1 MAKISL
7 STPEYDK
14 DFKDFTD
21 HLYVINGSSADN
33 MADFTVDLKDSQK
46 GSTVR
51 AEVYTC
57 ANDAYQKVIDKLSE
71 SQLTD
76 VQVDGNKVS
85 GSIDAK
91 EDGTLLLTVPYDT
104 GWTIT
109 VDGQETEFYSV
120 GKALTGVHVSAGN
133 HTITMK
139 FTPPGFKLGLVLSL
153 VCVLLYLVTILLE
166 NRHPKWFAQGAHM
179 GRTSGANQLEEADE
193 KTETIESCS
202 FEDDEEIDD
211 GFLEEDVELEIDE
224 KVRETENGNLEDVS
238 KKETN
243 TMQNNAQQKEKRSD
257 KPMKKQK

>member
-1 MAKISL
+1 
-7 STPEYDK
+7 
-14 DFKDFTD
+14 
-21 HLYVINGSSADN
+21 

-91 EDGTLLLTVPYDT
+91 EDGTLLLTVPYDA

-109 VDGQETEFYSV
+109 VDGQETDFYSV

-133 HTITMK
+133 HTIAMK
-139 FTPPGFKLGLVLSL
+139 FTPPGFVLGLVLSL
-153 VCVLLYLVTILLE
+153 VSVLLYLVRFCWRTVIGSGSRRGRIWGGFRRKMRMRRQRLLSHTVLKM
-166 NRHPKWFAQGAHM
+166 RMSW
-179 GRTSGANQLEEADE
+179 RT
-193 KTETIESCS
+193 
-202 FEDDEEIDD
+202 
-211 GFLEEDVELEIDE
+211 GFW
-224 KVRETENGNLEDVS
+224 
-238 KKETN
+238 
-243 TMQNNAQQKEKRSD
+243 KRTLRRRLI
-257 KPMKKQK
+257 KIIYR